1 MSYPFA
7 GKGFVNVTTA
17 GTPVA
22 LASSSL
28 VCWNFTIQAY
38 KAKNV
43 GNVGAHIYIYDNT
56 TPTKVLLFILASG
69 QSWSPGARGSGE
81 YDLSTLFID
90 ADSNG
95 DGVLL
100 TLQ

>member
-7 GKGFVNVTTA
+7 GQGFVTVTTA
-17 GTPVA
+17 GTPVP

-28 VCWNFTIQAY
+28 TCWNFTIQAY

-43 GNVGAHIYIYDNT
+43 NNAGAHIYVYDNSG
-56 TPTKVLLFILASG
+56 TKKLLFILASG
-69 QSWSPGARGSGE
+69 QSWSPGQRGSGE

-90 ADSNG
+90 ADSSG